1 MNTRKRLGMIA
12 FTVFLFILL
21 VACRSGGIRYELSDF
36 MGKSVSS
43 FEKKS
48 GIKLEEQSNGV
59 YLGKGVAQVLVPD
72 KKVTSITLLENA
84 GKYTLFG
91 VGIGMAEDTVTGL
104 LSVNFGKEASET
116 KENGNNTVTYM
127 YQKEDE
133 QLYVSY
139 DKDKK
144 TVVTASYYNTS
155 ATDQHSA
162 VATEPDSGE
171 MMLEIGDMK
180 VNYNEARVYIKL
192 AQDQYEADYG
202 NGIWKAD
209 ILGNG
214 ETFGEMIKQEVI
226 NQITELKVIQ
236 AEAKK
241 QEITLTE
248 EEQADAYAYAKE
260 QYESISKKDRQQ
272 YQITPELLQQVYYDN
287 LLANKMYE
295 SLTLN
300 VDNNVSDEEARQ
312 ITVQDIFIQ
321 NYNLDAEGKQV
332 ALSEEDK
339 TAAYDK
345 VKSLLTKA
353 KEAEDFKTL
362 AEANSEAEEI
372 EYTFGKRNAP
382 EEFGDAFANAAFT
395 LKTGETSDIISTDKG
410 WHIIYCV
417 SDFNEDATT
426 QVKEN
431 IIEQRR
437 SDMFSELYTKWSA
450 DYKVVVNQEAW
461 DAIPLGE

>member
-1 MNTRKRLGMIA
+1 MIA
-12 FTVFLFILL
+12 FTLILL
-21 VACRSGGIRYELSDF
+21 TLLTACRSGGVQYELSDF

-48 GIKLEEQSNGV
+48 GIKLEEQSNGA
-59 YLGKGVAQVLVPD
+59 YLKKGVVSVLVSD

-91 VGIGMAEDTVTGL
+91 ASIGMAEDTAAGL
-104 LSVNFGKEASET
+104 LSVNFGKEASKA
-116 KENGNNTVTYM
+116 KENGNNTVTYV
-127 YQKEDE
+127 YPKGDE
-133 QLYVSY
+133 QLCISY

-144 TVVTASYYNTS
+144 TVITASYYNTS
-155 ATDQHSA
+155 AENQNSSVTA
-162 VATEPDSGE
+162 EPDSDE
-171 MMLEIGDMK
+171 MMLEVGGVK
-180 VNYNEARVYIKL
+180 VYYNEARIYVKL
-192 AQDQYEADYG
+192 AQNQYETDYG

-214 ETFGEMIKQEVI
+214 ENFGKMIKQEVI

-241 QEITLTE
+241 QEISLTE
-248 EEQADAYAYAKE
+248 EEKADADAYAKE
-260 QYESISKKDRQQ
+260 QYESISKQDRQK
-272 YQITPELLQQVYYDN
+272 YQITQELLQQVYYDN

-295 SLTLN
+295 TLTLN
-300 VDNNVSDEEARQ
+300 VDNNVSDAEARQ
-312 ITVQDIFIQ
+312 ITVQDIFVQ

-339 TAAYDK
+339 TSAYNK
-345 VKSLLTKA
+345 VKSLLAQA
-353 KEAEDFKTL
+353 KETKDFKAL
-362 AEANSEAEEI
+362 AEANSEAEEL
-372 EYTFGKRNAP
+372 EYTFGKGKAP
-382 EEFGDAFANAAFT
+382 KEFGDVFENAAFS
-395 LKTGETSDIISTDKG
+395 LKTGETSDIITTDKG

-450 DYKVVVNQEAW
+450 DDKVVVNQEAW